1 MTRKRFYLLFIHL
14 HLVRNTITR
23 PSVDA
28 PALAYAPHQRKVH
41 GDKRHAPNQNYWDL
55 IDMTY
60 ILNMVIN
67 RGIYALLLC
76 RDTKMFSIS
85 FANKVLAILG
95 RNVDVKKLGE
105 PPS

>member
-1 MTRKRFYLLFIHL
+1 
-14 HLVRNTITR
+14 
-23 PSVDA
+23 
-28 PALAYAPHQRKVH
+28 
-41 GDKRHAPNQNYWDL
+41 
-55 IDMTY
+55 MTY